1 MSKRSGLS
9 CESAAVY
16 GSDYVELTLASCNLE
31 RSNDFVLNYFVT
43 CSKVSVQV
51 LFVYCDVSGTGNK
64 SYSGYRRLSSAC
76 ALILHLCHLLLPP
89 FLKTPELPASVLHDC
104 AQVRHKPLTS

>member
-31 RSNDFVLNYFVT
+31 RSNDFVLNYFVSET
-43 CSKVSVQV
+43 KVTIQV
-51 LFVYCDVSGTGNK
+51 LFVNGYVSVTGKPTVGKIYEK
-64 SYSGYRRLSSAC
+64 SK
-76 ALILHLCHLLLPP
+76 
-89 FLKTPELPASVLHDC
+89 KTEE
-104 AQVRHKPLTS
+104 